1 LQANFATRLTVCAL
15 SSSGDIGTKHCY
27 RWLMFKLPRL
37 ARAVFFALAFCAGT
51 ADVQASSI
59 KLMKTLQLMVLDPAQ
74 ADGMQLM
81 GTVGAY
87 LKKLKK
93 AGHRCELSTY
103 EYGGS
108 IDCQTRPGK
117 RVLIDL
123 ADDPTH
129 APEFAQAVVRPDGI
143 NSKEISGPDV
153 VPFLKSLV
161 TVSP

>member
-1 LQANFATRLTVCAL
+1 MPLDTTSPVA
-15 SSSGDIGTKHCY
+15 SSSAGDMTAKHCY
-27 RWLMFKLPRL
+27 RCLMPKLPRL
-37 ARAVFFALAFCAGT
+37 ARAAFVALAFCAGT
-51 ADVQASSI
+51 ADLQASSI
-59 KLMKTLQLMVLDPAQ
+59 PTMKTLQLMVLDPAQ
-74 ADGMQLM
+74 PDGMQLM
-81 GTVGAY
+81 ETVGAY

-108 IDCQTRPGK
+108 IDCQTRSGK

-129 APEFAQAVVRPDGI
+129 APEFAQAVVRPDGV
-143 NSKEISGPDV
+143 NSKEITGPDV
-153 VPFLKSLV
+153 VPFLKSLI

>member
-1 LQANFATRLTVCAL
+1 MHN
-15 SSSGDIGTKHCY
+15 
-27 RWLMFKLPRL
+27 LPCL
-37 ARAVFFALAFCAGT
+37 ARAMFVALAFCAGT

-59 KLMKTLQLMVLDPAQ
+59 SEMRKLELMVVDPSQ
-74 ADGMQLM
+74 PGGMQLM
-81 GTVGAY
+81 GPVGTF
-87 LKKLKK
+87 LQNLQK

-103 EYGGS
+103 EYGGL
-108 IDCQTRPGK
+108 IDCQTRSGK

-153 VPFLKSLV
+153 VPFLASLIA
-161 TVSP
+161 PGDAAP